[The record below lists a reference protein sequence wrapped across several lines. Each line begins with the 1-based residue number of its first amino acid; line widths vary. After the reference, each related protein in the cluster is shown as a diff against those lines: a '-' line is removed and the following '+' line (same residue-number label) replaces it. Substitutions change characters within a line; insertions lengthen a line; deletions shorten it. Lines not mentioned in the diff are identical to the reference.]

1 MQTPS
6 TDVPTPSKLS
16 SSWADSDSLSSVP
29 RRRSKPQLR
38 QCQILPTLPNAGA
51 DVDEA
56 IAAIS
61 APLFATPTRL
71 GTAGGFLRFGGAGGE
86 RRWTVFFIVDPLAVD
101 VLLIVLPA
109 GLGGERPSKERTDT
123 GESGACTGGTASAPP
138 GERGDAGS

>member
-1 MQTPS
+1 M
-6 TDVPTPSKLS
+6 PTF
-16 SSWADSDSLSSVP
+16 
-29 RRRSKPQLR
+29 
-38 QCQILPTLPNAGA
+38 PNAGA

-86 RRWTVFFIVDPLAVD
+86 RRWTTFFIAVPPLAVD
-101 VLLIVLPA
+101 VLLIALSA

-123 GESGACTGGTASAPP
+123 GESGG
-138 GERGDAGS
+138 